1 MKIGIV
7 TPAPPRSLYGN
18 RITALRWA
26 KILKSLGHRITL
38 MQTYGGET
46 YDLLV
51 TLHARRSYPA
61 IRQFSREHPQRPLIV
76 ALTGTDL
83 YRDLARSRKAQQ
95 SLDLATRIVT
105 LQPKAFEA
113 LKPEW
118 REKTR
123 VIYQSARAPSQRGI
137 RGRSNQDVRTF
148 DVCVA
153 GHLRPVKDPFRAAL
167 AARRLPPS
175 SRIRILHLGAAM
187 PQAMA
192 AHARSEMKVNPRY
205 RWLGEKPSG
214 QVWRILRQSKLCVL
228 CSKLEGG
235 ANILSEAIVAGTPV
249 IASRIP
255 GSVGILGEDY
265 PGYFTVGCTDEL
277 ATLLARAE
285 RDSAF
290 LSTLRKRC
298 RKLRPLFAPAQ
309 ERAAWRNLLAEL
321 CASQRS

>member
-26 KILKSLGHRITL
+26 KILKSLGHRVSV
-38 MQTYGGET
+38 MQTYGSEP

-51 TLHARRSYPA
+51 ALHARRSYPA
-61 IRQFSREHPQRPLIV
+61 VRQFSREHPKQSLIV

-83 YRDLARSRKAQQ
+83 YRDLPRSRKAQR
-95 SLDLATRIVT
+95 SLELATRIVT
-105 LQPKAFEA
+105 LQPKALEA

-123 VIYQSARAPSQRGI
+123 VIHQSARSQGKRGI
-137 RGRSNQDVRTF
+137 TARSGRGVRSF

-187 PQAMA
+187 TQAMA
-192 AHARSEMKVNPRY
+192 ARARSEMKANPRY
-205 RWLGEKPSG
+205 YWLGEKPPG
-214 QVWRILRQSKLCVL
+214 QIWRILRQSKLCVL
-228 CSKLEGG
+228 SSRVEGG

-265 PGYFTVGCTDEL
+265 PGYFTVGRTDEL
-277 ATLLARAE
+277 AALLGRAE
-285 RDSAF
+285 SDFGF
-290 LSTLRKRC
+290 LAALRTRC
-298 RKLRPLFAPAQ
+298 RKLRPLFAPAR
-309 ERAAWRNLLAEL
+309 EKAAWHNLLAEL